1 MTNNNDKTDDEIDTK
16 VLALL
21 YGCQFKGYFVGLT
34 KEEIINNT
42 GFEVNKINQV
52 IESLEENFL
61 IKYNDP
67 ERYIITSSGIDA
79 HEYSLPLATQA
90 LKKQER
96 RKIIEVLAKHYN
108 IDTNKQINN
117 QDLLSE
123 VKLPQFEDSNYL
135 IATVIYLR
143 DNNLVCLDCYYGCQV
158 FWIRLTIGG
167 FESLKDKIIDNSV
180 LMMYAYQLLFKVE
193 NYMRQF
199 IEDKLV
205 LFYHDRW
212 WEDGMP
218 LKIKTKV
225 KNNKINESNAGSQ
238 ISEVYSDMN
247 YLYFEDI
254 EDVISKNW
262 DIFKTTLTG

>member
-1 MTNNNDKTDDEIDTK
+1 M
-16 VLALL
+16 
-21 YGCQFKGYFVGLT
+21 
-34 KEEIINNT
+34 
-42 GFEVNKINQV
+42 
-52 IESLEENFL
+52 ESLEDNFL

-67 ERYIITSSGIDA
+67 QRYIITPAGIDA
-79 HEYSLPLATQA
+79 HEYSLPLAIQA
-90 LKKQER
+90 IKKQER
-96 RKIIEVLAKHYN
+96 RKILEVLAKYYN
-108 IDTNKQINN
+108 FDTNKQINN
-117 QDLLSE
+117 QELLSE

-135 IATVIYLR
+135 VATVIYLR
-143 DNNLVCLDCYYGCQV
+143 DNNLVCLVCYYGCQV
-158 FWIRLTIGG
+158 FWIRLTNNG
-167 FESLKDKIIDNSV
+167 FELLKDRVIDSSV

-205 LFYHDRW
+205 SYYHDSW
-212 WEDGMP
+212 WENGIP

-225 KNNKINESNAGSQ
+225 KNNKINESNAGWQ

-262 DIFKTTLTG
+262 GLFKSTFIDADWVTSRLKILEKIRHAIAHTRTLTQGG